1 MIRQAIAGPNV
12 LAAYSAAV
20 VAEGKFV
27 FVAGQGPL
35 RDGMYVPGTIEEETE
50 LTLENMRVVLAAS
63 GSGFEHVVRCGVWLT
78 DLADFAGMNSV
89 YATYFPDPK
98 PARATVEAGLV
109 LGKVEID
116 CIALVPYGGEDAAGN
131 RLGSPALREA
141 DARVR

>member
-27 FVAGQGPL
+27 FLAGQGPL
-35 RDGMYVPGTIEEETE
+35 RDGMYVPRTIEEETE
-50 LTLENMRVVLAAS
+50 LTLENMRAVLAAS

-116 CIALVPYGGEDAAGN
+116 CIALVP
-131 RLGSPALREA
+131 
-141 DARVR
+141 

>member
-1 MIRQAIAGPNV
+1 MIRQAIRGTNV
-12 LAAYSAAV
+12 LGAYSAAV
-20 VAEGKFV
+20 VAEGKLV
-27 FVAGQGPL
+27 FLAGQGPL

-50 LTLENMRVVLAAS
+50 LTLENMRAVLVSS

-109 LGKVEID
+109 LGRVEID
-116 CIALVPYGGEDAAGN
+116 CIALVP
-131 RLGSPALREA
+131 
-141 DARVR
+141 